1 LDPKLLAEAVTV
13 LKNMPRTGWLQRGV
27 PPSEAETIAEHT
39 FEVVSILTMISTV
52 SGADAEKMLVMGI
65 IHDWGESVTGD
76 IPRSLTERLGRE
88 AKSRA
93 EKEVVGEL
101 SVLSGFKQLRE
112 VFEEYEERGTREAI
126 YVKLADLLAT
136 LRQARSYAARGFRVM
151 DIADTCA
158 RELEALLAG
167 VGEEGVRV
175 LVSKLSE
182 AEGAASR
189 PNTAPADA

>member
-1 LDPKLLAEAVTV
+1 MDPKLLAEAVTV

-112 VFEEYEERGTREAI
+112 VFE
-126 YVKLADLLAT
+126 
-136 LRQARSYAARGFRVM
+136 
-151 DIADTCA
+151 
-158 RELEALLAG
+158 
-167 VGEEGVRV
+167 
-175 LVSKLSE
+175 
-182 AEGAASR
+182 
-189 PNTAPADA
+189 